1 MLDASAATL
10 MAPRGYFKFPYSL
23 VDVDRA
29 DNHLH
34 SSAPPSSNPQTPPAT
49 STQFNTLSSL
59 NQDVLPYDGFL
70 WPLGSRAK
78 LVGRTL
84 LTLPQKYIVS
94 GLSAGLF
101 FVIVLIHTVIIL
113 PKMMREAILKTS
125 GGIIQ
130 KTKTKFYGTIDLL
143 DILIIY
149 KEELLKEIIFL
160 KKVEWKNTEIWLIYI
175 WIFCETSSVTST
187 LDVLD
192 LLIKHGLTS

>member
-149 KEELLKEIIFL
+149 KEELLKEIIF
-160 KKVEWKNTEIWLIYI
+160 KKK
-175 WIFCETSSVTST
+175 
-187 LDVLD
+187 
-192 LLIKHGLTS
+192 